1 MRKGIRFHGG
11 IAGMAI
17 ALATL
22 IMMLA
27 VEPRLGMEPTY
38 YWDALTSP

>member
-1 MRKGIRFHGG
+1 
-11 IAGMAI
+11 MA
-17 ALATL
+17 ALRAWRLRATL